1 MEQQNMKAVE
11 WLVYELE
18 RCGYF
23 EINDRFPITFEQA
36 VKIEKERMVKFA
48 EFVSKYP
55 DKNKNYQ
62 GEMLHAK
69 SKYDEA
75 ERTID
80 LLEQYYNE
88 TCETKNK

>member
-1 MEQQNMKAVE
+1 MAQETAVNWLIEQLHQLANNPETKLQE
-11 WLVYELE
+11 WGEA
-18 RCGYF
+18 
-23 EINDRFPITFEQA
+23 FEQA
-36 VKIEKERMVKFA
+36 KQMEKKQMVKFA
-48 EFVSKYP
+48 EFVSSHP

-88 TCETKNK
+88 TYSK